1 MESEGRPA
9 FCPTCRTEYTF
20 YEDDA
25 AALASGPRSG
35 RLERPCFAC
44 SFRTSRWDALWIP
57 LILLVV
63 MTFPLLWMIWSNIIG
78 PVVFISP
85 VALALWRRG
94 KRRMGRAPTR
104 TTHGSGVTT
113 HAE

>member
-1 MESEGRPA
+1 MGSEGRPA
-9 FCPTCRTEYTF
+9 FCPRCRTEYTF
-20 YEDDA
+20 YADDA
-25 AALASGPRSG
+25 ATVAAAPHDG

-63 MTFPLLWMIWSNIIG
+63 MTFPLLWMIWSNLIG

-85 VALALWRRG
+85 FALALWRRG
-94 KRRMGRAPTR
+94 KRLLGRTPDASAQAPQVATR
-104 TTHGSGVTT
+104 
-113 HAE
+113 AD